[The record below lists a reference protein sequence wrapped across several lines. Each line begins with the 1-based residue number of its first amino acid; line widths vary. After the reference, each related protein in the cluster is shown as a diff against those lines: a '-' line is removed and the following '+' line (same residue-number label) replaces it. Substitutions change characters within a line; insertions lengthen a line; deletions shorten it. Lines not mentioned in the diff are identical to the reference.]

1 MATFAIFNYQFAKII
16 KRNEEG
22 RLFPDEEGE
31 GKDNFSC
38 RQEILGQ
45 LLDEDYRKEN
55 PIVFKSQYGG
65 DKEYIHQHLIR
76 PTDGIYVMRVAN
88 RHVTMVVTQDWKEIP
103 TDDYQN
109 CLVIIDDRPGIQ
121 RMLIEQKKTAFQNVK
136 QLAGIIEWTL
146 KRILRRHDLDIE
158 LMHLQDPRVFWDIVK
173 DRKSYPDGFYKI
185 TFHLPHLNLE
195 RLKKVFDK
203 VLVMS
208 RKVFDS
214 DLEWSYKAQK
224 GGELPLDENN
234 EQQSALIEWMMSEVG
249 SENIKLYPNT
259 AKRKA
264 IIVGEN
270 SFLAVGISDTVIR
283 RLTEEAVSGDL
294 FGSKA
299 LDVVKVR
306 TKTGIDLQE

>member
-31 GKDNFSC
+31 GKDNFSR

-45 LLDEDYRKEN
+45 LLDEDYKKEN

-88 RHVTMVVTQDWKEIP
+88 RHVTMVVTHDWKEIP

-109 CLVIIDDRPGIQ
+109 CLVIIDNRPGIQ

-146 KRILRRHDLDIE
+146 KHILRRHDLDVE

-299 LDVVKVR
+299 LDVVKVK